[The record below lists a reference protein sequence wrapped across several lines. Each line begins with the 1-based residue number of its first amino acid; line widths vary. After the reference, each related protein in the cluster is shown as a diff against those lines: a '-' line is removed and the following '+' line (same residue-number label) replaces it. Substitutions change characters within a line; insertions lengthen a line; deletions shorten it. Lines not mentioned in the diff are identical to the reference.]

1 MKRIILICGLI
12 SGAIV
17 STFMVAS
24 TAACYENGNFEGS
37 ILVGYASMLLAFS
50 LIFVGVKNYRDKY
63 SDGTVTF
70 GKAFKIG
77 LLITLVASTVYAL
90 VWLVDYYYFVPDF
103 MDKYADFTIQQSKRE
118 GATAAEL
125 QQEIAKMNEYKEMY
139 KNPLVIL
146 LMTYAE
152 ILPVGLIVSVL
163 CALILKRKGQ
173 ATEAA

>member
-24 TAACYENGNFEGS
+24 TAACYATGNFEGS
-37 ILVGYASMLLAFS
+37 IWIGYASMLLAFS

-63 SDGTVTF
+63 NNGLLSF
-70 GKAFKIG
+70 GKAFQIG
-77 LLITLVASTVYAL
+77 LMITLVASTIYAL

-103 MDKYADFTIQQSKRE
+103 MDKYADFTLRQAEQE

-139 KNPLVIL
+139 KNPLVII

-152 ILPVGLIVSVL
+152 ILPVGLIVSLL
-163 CALILKRKGQ
+163 CALILKRKSQTTGV
-173 ATEAA
+173 A

>member
-1 MKRIILICGLI
+1 
-12 SGAIV
+12 
-17 STFMVAS
+17 
-24 TAACYENGNFEGS
+24 
-37 ILVGYASMLLAFS
+37 MLLAFS

-63 SDGTVTF
+63 SNGSVSF

-77 LLITLVASTVYAL
+77 LLITMVASTVYAL

-103 MDKYADFTIQQSKRE
+103 MDKYADFSIQQSKRE

-125 QQEIAKMNEYKEMY
+125 QQEVAKMNEYKEMY
-139 KNPLVIL
+139 KNPFVIL

-152 ILPVGLIVSVL
+152 ILPVGLIVSLL
-163 CALILKRKGQ
+163 CALILRKKGQ